1 MPKDASK
8 NVDRYKVRGGQLNEY
23 EYQKNQ
29 GEATEE
35 KTPPFPNKTKATK
48 TGAEGS
54 KKSGSANR
62 AGTE

>member
-29 GEATEE
+29 AETAAE
-35 KTPPFPNKTKATK
+35 KKPDTDKAKATK
-48 TGAEGS
+48 NPAKGT
-54 KKSGSANR
+54 KKK
-62 AGTE
+62 

>member
-29 GEATEE
+29 GETAEE
-35 KTPPFPNKTKATK
+35 KTPLFPNKTKATNK
-48 TGAEGS
+48 SAEGS

-62 AGTE
+62 AGTD